1 MSMAGGIM
9 VSMSKSYG
17 HANKEL
23 ARAMQE
29 LRRSNATVPIPSK
42 SKYNRKRDNRDWRRT
57 LAY

>member
-1 MSMAGGIM
+1 MAYEYNRT
-9 VSMSKSYG
+9 MSKSHQ

-23 ARAMQE
+23 ALAMQE

-42 SKYNRKRDNRDWRRT
+42 SKYNRKKADREWRRS